1 MNKQQRNKLNSIIKD
16 NTSGSSELVD
26 KINYFFVQNSND
38 IKLIKDSA
46 SLLKKHLDHFAAVQ
60 KYLENVFTIISDGS
74 SNKLIKFLN
83 SYEETESKKCEK
95 IAEHF
100 KANYKNVNQVLTI
113 SRSGTL
119 LNVFR
124 YLQRKNKSL
133 RITVLE
139 SRPALEGRQMAKS
152 LIEAGIKVE
161 LITDAMMSFAVRKAD
176 AVVIGAD
183 KILKS
188 GNVLN
193 KVGSYL
199 LALLC
204 REFNKPFV
212 VLSTKAKFSN
222 QKLFNPKKENETEVW
237 DYHHTYLTVTNI
249 YFEEIDKNLI
259 TEIITE

>member
-1 MNKQQRNKLNSIIKD
+1 LNKQQRNNLNSIIKD
-16 NTSGSSELVD
+16 TTSGSSELAD
-26 KINYFFVQNSND
+26 KINYFFIQNSND
-38 IKLIKDSA
+38 IKLIKNAA
-46 SLLKKHLDHFAAVQ
+46 SLLKKHLDHFAAVK

-83 SYEETESKKCEK
+83 SYEESESKKCEK

-100 KANYKNVNQVLTI
+100 KANYKNVNRVLTI
-113 SRSGTL
+113 SRSGTI

-124 YLQRKNKSL
+124 YLQQKNKSL

-161 LITDAMMSFAVRKAD
+161 LITDAMMSFAVHKAD

-183 KILKS
+183 NILKT
-188 GNVLN
+188 GIVVN
-193 KVGSYL
+193 KVGSSL

-204 REFNKPFV
+204 REFNKPFI

-222 QKLFNPKKENETEVW
+222 QKLYNPKKEIETEVW

-249 YFEEIDKNLI
+249 YFEEINKNLI

>member
-1 MNKQQRNKLNSIIKD
+1 LNKQQRNKLNSIITD
-16 NTSGSSELVD
+16 NTSGSSELVN
-26 KINYFFVQNSND
+26 KINYFFNQNSD
-38 IKLIKDSA
+38 DMKLIKESA
-46 SLLKKHLDHFAAVQ
+46 SLLKKHLDHFAAVK

-74 SNKLIKFLN
+74 PNKLIKFLN
-83 SYEETESKKCEK
+83 SYEETESEKCRK

-100 KANYKNVNQVLTI
+100 KANYKNINRVLTI

-124 YLQRKNKSL
+124 YLQQKNKSL

-152 LIEAGIKVE
+152 LTEAGIKAE
-161 LITDAMMSFAVRKAD
+161 LITDAMMSFAVRQAD

-183 KILKS
+183 KILKN
-188 GNVLN
+188 GNVVN

-204 REFNKPFV
+204 REHNKPFI

-222 QKLFNPKKENETEVW
+222 QKLFNPKKEIETEVW
-237 DYHHTYLTVTNI
+237 GNRHKYLTVTNI
-249 YFEEIDKNLI
+249 NFEVIDKNLI